1 MNQLVKYG
9 TASTA
14 APIEQASVQTN
25 AHTEFVLPFEG
36 VVKPLSE
43 VEDQVFSQKMMGDG
57 FAIEP
62 IEGTLVSPIDGEV
75 MTVFPTKHA
84 IGLKTV
90 EGIEILIHVGLDTVN
105 LKGEGFEAL
114 VQEGDSVQQGT
125 PLLQVDVEYVKKHA
139 PSIVTPVVFTNLP
152 EGKEVKLLKTGYQKQ
167 GTKDVITF

>member
-1 MNQLVKYG
+1 MASYFIEDLGGKENLTVIDNCATRLRLQVADASNINEAALKRHGARGIMKLNKTNVQVIVGTEVEFVADAMNQLVKYG

-14 APIEQASVQTN
+14 APVEQQAVQAD

-62 IEGTLVSPIDGEV
+62 IEGTLVSPINGEV

-84 IGLKTV
+84 IGLK
-90 EGIEILIHVGLDTVN
+90 
-105 LKGEGFEAL
+105 
-114 VQEGDSVQQGT
+114 Q
-125 PLLQVDVEYVKKHA
+125 
-139 PSIVTPVVFTNLP
+139 
-152 EGKEVKLLKTGYQKQ
+152 
-167 GTKDVITF
+167 